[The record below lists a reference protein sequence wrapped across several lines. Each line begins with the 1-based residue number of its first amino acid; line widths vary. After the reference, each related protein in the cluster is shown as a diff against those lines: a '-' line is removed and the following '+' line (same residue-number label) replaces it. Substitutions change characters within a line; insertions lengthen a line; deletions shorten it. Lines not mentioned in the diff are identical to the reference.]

1 MSLLAFSCCEIGDCR
16 IITPMSKQ
24 IETALQEAQ
33 SETTRYVLYNDV
45 YNNRL
50 VCVEGVALGLAFG
63 VRLFYMLST
72 SKKNYARS
80 GKGLMRPN
88 RFLKNPVPP
97 LPLLPVQSFLLFY
110 QKEEP
115 STCSSANLSLEKMGT
130 EYVWSSGSRPRR
142 MLL

>member
-1 MSLLAFSCCEIGDCR
+1 MSLLAFSCCEIGDRR
-16 IITPMSKQ
+16 IITPMSPHRAKPKR

-80 GKGLMRPN
+80 GKGLT
-88 RFLKNPVPP
+88 L
-97 LPLLPVQSFLLFY
+97 LSTLLPYFLLVN
-110 QKEEP
+110 
-115 STCSSANLSLEKMGT
+115 SM
-130 EYVWSSGSRPRR
+130 
-142 MLL
+142 